1 VSIFDA
7 RKWAVGQTIA
17 VDTSDGVEKNVT
29 ILGPAE
35 SGNRDEMHIRFSD
48 GTTGD
53 CRTSDFIDLGG
64 GQQRYDRHPRLGSP
78 QEQRRSR
85 EREHAFSLKIPGDF
99 KQLQPDEKLGD
110 KKRNETDRV
119 HEYEEKVKAA
129 FKKHPELQKHAHN
142 IKGMKVQNCWDNPGK
157 YIIVDVFFQDIKTKG
172 AAEKMVNAILRDSDE
187 NDSLM
192 VPALSDEHEGATV
205 CVEKGKFRPQTEFSP
220 NFKSLTQSTLE
231 YRVPED
237 DYLQLRVMLHEGNEI
252 GVRIIESLN
261 PDQWNT
267 AVGNGEKRCF
277 CNAACSLPVSCSDP
291 ASLLAQTTPP
301 PSYACTRYF
310 PEEVTGRRWSHNHHS
325 QIHPAET
332 LTAQLLEFLRL
343 LLLRRQ
349 EQQAQRPLEKQ

>member
-1 VSIFDA
+1 
-7 RKWAVGQTIA
+7 
-17 VDTSDGVEKNVT
+17 
-29 ILGPAE
+29 
-35 SGNRDEMHIRFSD
+35 M
-48 GTTGD
+48 
-53 CRTSDFIDLGG
+53 

-78 QEQRRSR
+78 QEQRRFRQR
-85 EREHAFSLKIPGDF
+85 EQEAEQSILEH
-99 KQLQPDEKLGD
+99 
-110 KKRNETDRV
+110 RV
-119 HEYEEKVKAA
+119 EE
-129 FKKHPELQKHAHN
+129 
-142 IKGMKVQNCWDNPGK
+142 G
-157 YIIVDVFFQDIKTKG
+157 
-172 AAEKMVNAILRDSDE
+172 
-187 NDSLM
+187 
-192 VPALSDEHEGATV
+192 
-205 CVEKGKFRPQTEFSP
+205 
-220 NFKSLTQSTLE
+220 
-231 YRVPED
+231 
-237 DYLQLRVMLHEGNEI
+237 DYLELRVMLHEGNEI